1 MFKAE
6 SCSCSVFEVTLWKE
20 SVDGLWACISDVN
33 KGQGGV
39 SAVTEGQQN
48 EQWCTTEYSSCSKW
62 SLSLICY
69 VSLAGWE
76 LILSKLDMNME
87 NNYPILWA
95 LYYWEATNM
104 LIISLNWHSLKFK
117 QYSQVLCLI
126 LLLDT
131 IGIIPCFFGLGVKFD
146 WMCCGQSS
154 RTWTEQGEAVKTM
167 RCELLHSRGTNSLC
181 PQRPNFFSSEGKRWW
196 SSQVSW

>member
-62 SLSLICY
+62 LLSLICY

-131 IGIIPCFFGLGVKFD
+131 VGIIFWFRGQIWLDVLWSEFTHLNRTGGSCQNNEVWTPSFKGDKFSVPSKTKLFFKWGKALV
-146 WMCCGQSS
+146 
-154 RTWTEQGEAVKTM
+154 E
-167 RCELLHSRGTNSLC
+167 
-181 PQRPNFFSSEGKRWW
+181 FSG
-196 SSQVSW
+196 